1 MAQLIRFI
9 ANNAIWF
16 YILCALGVIVFAG
29 LLLRAR
35 QSVRQSLFGLEMEFA
50 SDRQRRALRLI
61 ILTALLGATVFLVT
75 TVVEPNLAVSEGI
88 EPTATIDFF
97 ASPPPTFTNLTP
109 TATQTLTPTLVIPT
123 NTPASAGPAATVSS
137 GEEATPEPTNLLP
150 TQSPDTICL
159 ISSPADGSQ
168 VVGEIT
174 FMGSASTDQFLFFKL
189 EAYGPQTGG
198 VWASLLGDVVSS
210 PVIDGVLG
218 AANFGGWE
226 PGGYSVRVVI
236 VDSTSNEVAGC
247 YVSLTVASP

>member
-1 MAQLIRFI
+1 MAKVIRFI
-9 ANNAIWF
+9 ANNAAWF
-16 YILCALGVIVFAG
+16 YILCALGVVVFAG
-29 LLLRAR
+29 LLLRAQ

-61 ILTALLGATVFLVT
+61 ILTVLLGTTVFLVT
-75 TVVEPNLAVSEGI
+75 TVVEPNLPILDGI

-109 TATQTLTPTLVIPT
+109 TATQTLTPTLAIPT
-123 NTPASAGPAATVSS
+123 NTPAIAAPVGTISS
-137 GEEATPEPTNLLP
+137 EEEATLEPTILLP
-150 TQSPDTICL
+150 TQSPDTLCL

-168 VVGEIT
+168 VVGEII
-174 FMGSASTDQFLFFKL
+174 FMGSATADQFLFYKL

-210 PVIDGVLG
+210 PVVDGVLG